1 MKKLLLLFLFSAVL
15 TATAIPD
22 PATYE
27 PDFSKSDIYLPHL
40 KRTPLSGWWKLK
52 KVSSDRKNDPND
64 EGTRSGYH
72 KMELDDSGW
81 SRDIVPNVF

>member
-40 KRTPLSGWWKLK
+40 KRTPLSGWWKPEK
-52 KVSSDRKNDPND
+52 
-64 EGTRSGYH
+64 RS
-72 KMELDDSGW
+72 E
-81 SRDIVPNVF
+81 